1 MNLSYV
7 PILQL
12 QRDLYEMPRDRARFD
27 AYIKLIA
34 NDEGDDMALLPLVI
48 ANPMA
53 KEHVNDDLDVLLAM
67 DADGIG
73 ERTAHEISSQLL
85 PDAPGTFD
93 AGLVI
98 ADDTGG
104 WTNRFT
110 WEHDLRFGPDRL
122 RNRKGGPIGKR
133 NWITGVLW
141 TGVPYSEETIR
152 ETLLAAAYRVD
163 HVQRNGPPVTLRD
176 KLAQEGWVLAMAG
189 CTEPVLD
196 DDDLEYTREVIE
208 PFGDAT
214 EMRTAVECLFGDEA
228 ARGMGFTARGLSA
241 WAGIALALHDARART
256 P

>member
-85 PDAPGTFD
+85 PEAPGTFD
-93 AGLVI
+93 AATRHRRRHRRLDEPLHVG
-98 ADDTGG
+98 A
-104 WTNRFT
+104 RPA
-110 WEHDLRFGPDRL
+110 LRSRPSAQPQGRPDRQAQL
-122 RNRKGGPIGKR
+122 DHGRALDGRAVLGGDDP
-133 NWITGVLW
+133 
-141 TGVPYSEETIR
+141 
-152 ETLLAAAYRVD
+152 
-163 HVQRNGPPVTLRD
+163 RD
-176 KLAQEGWVLAMAG
+176 
-189 CTEPVLD
+189 
-196 DDDLEYTREVIE
+196 
-208 PFGDAT
+208 
-214 EMRTAVECLFGDEA
+214 A
-228 ARGMGFTARGLSA
+228 ARQPPTVSTTCSATAR
-241 WAGIALALHDARART
+241 R
-256 P
+256 